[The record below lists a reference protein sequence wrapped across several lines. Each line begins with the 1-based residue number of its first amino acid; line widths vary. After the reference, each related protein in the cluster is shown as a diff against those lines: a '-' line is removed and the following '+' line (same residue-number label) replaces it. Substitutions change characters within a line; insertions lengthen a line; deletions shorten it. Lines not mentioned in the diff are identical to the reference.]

1 MPIVSIEAPAGL
13 PVAKKKL
20 MMTKINAA
28 LSESYGI
35 DENMI
40 FLREYP
46 RENVAIAGAL
56 LSDASEDSDARA
68 RAS

>member
-13 PVAKKKL
+13 PMAKKKL
-20 MMTKINAA
+20 MMTKINEA

-40 FLREYP
+40 FLREYA
-46 RENVAIAGAL
+46 RENVASAGVL
-56 LSDASEDSDARA
+56 LSEASESLG
-68 RAS
+68 ASVRTN

>member
-13 PVAKKKL
+13 PASKKRI
-20 MMTKINAA
+20 MMSKINTA

-35 DENMI
+35 EENMI

-46 RENVAIAGAL
+46 RENVAVAGAL
-56 LSDASEDSDARA
+56 LSDISDDGDAQN
-68 RAS
+68 S